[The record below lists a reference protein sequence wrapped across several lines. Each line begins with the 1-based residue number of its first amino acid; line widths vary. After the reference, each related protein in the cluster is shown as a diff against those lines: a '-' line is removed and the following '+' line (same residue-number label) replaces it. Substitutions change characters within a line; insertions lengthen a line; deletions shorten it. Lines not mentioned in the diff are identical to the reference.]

1 MGTVRRSKCSW
12 CSTIGLLAFASVFAL
27 WPFTVNSAVLV
38 SEKELSNPEHG
49 RRNLHD
55 IGGSINIDCGIPKDS
70 SYTDEKTELHYVS
83 DAEFIDSGEN
93 KKISSEFN
101 TETLQKSLLNVRSFP
116 QGNRSCYTL
125 KPAEGKGTNYFI
137 RATFMYG
144 NYDEQNQLPEFGLYV
159 GVNEWDTIKFEN
171 ASDVV
176 IKEIIHAAVTDDVYV
191 CLRNTGSGTPFMST
205 LELRHFDE
213 ESYNQT
219 ESTAL
224 LLYRRY
230 DLGSTTGQIVRFK
243 EDAYDR
249 MWFPYNLPQ
258 SRPINT
264 SLDIDTLERTE
275 YELPSTVMRTAVV
288 PENAN
293 DTLHFELDA
302 ADPTLTFYPFL
313 HFAELEILKR
323 NESREFNIDIN
334 GKLWFKAVVPKYLSS
349 ETKSRH
355 EPVRGPNLNFSLSK
369 TQSST
374 HPPILNAMEVY
385 RVKDF
390 LNMPTHQDDV
400 DAIMEIKNQYRVSK
414 FWEGDPC
421 LPLPAWDGLQC
432 SDNGYKPRN
441 ITALNLSS
449 SGLTGTIP
457 ASIGRLK
464 SLQYLDLSNNSL
476 TGTLPKFLL
485 QLPDLRTVDLSGNKL
500 SGSVPS
506 DFSARIGDGSLSVDG
521 NPDLCVTGPCKKE
534 EKKKNLAVP
543 IIAAVVSSVVV
554 LSVLALLWSYRRKQV
569 PKQVARTHLKG
580 SGRSLKLDNRHFT
593 YNEVLNITN
602 NFQTIIG
609 KGGFGTVYHGLLS
622 DGTQVAVKMLSPS
635 STQGSDE
642 FLTEVQLLMRVHHRN
657 LVSFTAYCNEGT
669 NIGIIYEYMAR
680 GNLAEYLSDKR
691 KDTLTWK
698 ARLQIAVDAA
708 QGLEYLHHGCKPP
721 IIHRDVKTTNI
732 LLNEKMQAKIADFGL
747 SKCFQVEN
755 QSQSHLLTTVVGTL
769 GYLDP
774 EYYNC
779 NRLTERSDVF
789 SFGVVL
795 LEIIT
800 GRPALIKSEGNAHII
815 QWVSAFLE
823 RGDIRGIVDPRLQ
836 GYFNINSG
844 WKAVETAM
852 ACVPLNSNQRPTM
865 SHVLME
871 LKECLEI
878 ELAYEQ
884 SLETQ
889 GVLKESRN
897 TFEMSPLGSE
907 IDTMPLAR

>member
-1 MGTVRRSKCSW
+1 MGAVSGSESSW
-12 CSTIGLLAFASVFAL
+12 CSTIGLLAFALGFAL
-27 WPFTVNSAVLV
+27 WPFTVTAVLV

-55 IGGSINIDCGIPKDS
+55 IGGSINIDCGIQKDS
-70 SYTDEKTELHYVS
+70 SYTDEKTELQYAS
-83 DAEFIDSGEN
+83 DDGFIGSGEN
-93 KKISSEFN
+93 KDISSEFK
-101 TETLQKSLLNVRSFP
+101 TETLQTSLLNVRSFP

-125 KPAEGKGTNYFI
+125 KPPRGKGTNYFI

-144 NYDEQNQLPEFGLYV
+144 NYDEQNQLPEFGLYL

-171 ASDVV
+171 ASHVV
-176 IKEIIHAAVTDDVYV
+176 IKEIIYAAVTDDVYV
-191 CLRNTGSGTPFMST
+191 CLSNTGSGTPFIST

-213 ESYNQT
+213 KSYNQT
-219 ESTAL
+219 EFTAL

-230 DLGSTTGQIVRFK
+230 DIGSTTGQIVRYK
-243 EDAYDR
+243 KDAYDR

-264 SLDIDTLERTE
+264 SSEIDTLNRTE
-275 YELPSTVMRTAVV
+275 YQLPSTVMNTAVV
-288 PENAN
+288 PENAS
-293 DTLHFELDA
+293 DTLHFELDTG
-302 ADPTLTFYPFL
+302 DPTLTFYPFL
-313 HFAELEILKR
+313 HFAELVKLQS
-323 NESREFNIDIN
+323 NERREFNIDIN
-334 GKLWFKAVVPKYLSS
+334 GNLWFQALAPKYLSS
-349 ETKSRH
+349 TTINGSG
-355 EPVRGPNLNFSLSK
+355 PVRGTNLSFKLSK

-374 HPPILNAMEVY
+374 LPPILNAMEVY
-385 RVKDF
+385 RAKDF

-400 DAIMEIKNQYRVSK
+400 VAIMEIRGWYELSK

-432 SDNGYKPRN
+432 SDNGYNPHK
-441 ITALNLSS
+441 ITTLNLSS
-449 SGLTGTIP
+449 RGLTGTIHT
-457 ASIGRLK
+457 SIGRLK

-476 TGTLPKFLL
+476 TGTLPEFLL
-485 QLPDLRTVDLSGNKL
+485 QLRDLRAANLSGNKL

-506 DFSARIGDGSLSVDG
+506 DFSAIIGDGSLSVDG

-534 EKKKNLAVP
+534 KKKKNLAVP
-543 IIAAVVSSVVV
+543 IIAAIVSSVVV
-554 LSVLALLWSYRRKQV
+554 LIVLAILWSYRRKQ
-569 PKQVARTHLKG
+569 PAKQVARTHRQG
-580 SGRSLKLDNRHFT
+580 SGSLKLDNRHFT
-593 YNEVLNITN
+593 YDEVLRITN

-635 STQGSDE
+635 STQGSNE
-642 FLTEVQLLMRVHHRN
+642 FLTEVELLMRVHHRN

-669 NIGIIYEYMAR
+669 NIGIIYEYMAS
-680 GNLAEYLSDKR
+680 GNLAEHLSDKR

-698 ARLQIAVDAA
+698 ERIQIAVDAA

-795 LEIIT
+795 LELIT
-800 GRPALIKSEGNAHII
+800 GRPAVIKSEGNPHII
-815 QWVSAFLE
+815 QWVSTFLG

-836 GYFNINSG
+836 GNFNINSA

-865 SHVLME
+865 SHVLVE

-884 SLETQ
+884 RLEMQ
-889 GVLKESRN
+889 GVLMESRN

-907 IDTMPLAR
+907 IETMPLAR

>member
-1 MGTVRRSKCSW
+1 MGAVSGSESSW
-12 CSTIGLLAFASVFAL
+12 CSTIGLLAFALGFAL
-27 WPFTVNSAVLV
+27 WPFTVTAVLV

-55 IGGSINIDCGIPKDS
+55 IGGSINIDCGIQKDS
-70 SYTDEKTELHYVS
+70 SYTDEKTELQYAS
-83 DAEFIDSGEN
+83 DDGFIGSGEN
-93 KKISSEFN
+93 KDISSEFK
-101 TETLQKSLLNVRSFP
+101 TETLQTSLLNVRSFP

-125 KPAEGKGTNYFI
+125 KPP
-137 RATFMYG
+137 R
-144 NYDEQNQLPEFGLYV
+144 
-159 GVNEWDTIKFEN
+159 
-171 ASDVV
+171 
-176 IKEIIHAAVTDDVYV
+176 
-191 CLRNTGSGTPFMST
+191 GTPFIST

-213 ESYNQT
+213 KSYNQT
-219 ESTAL
+219 EFTAL

-230 DLGSTTGQIVRFK
+230 DIGSTTGQIVRYK
-243 EDAYDR
+243 KDAYDR

-264 SLDIDTLERTE
+264 SSEIDTLNRTE
-275 YELPSTVMRTAVV
+275 YQLPSTVMNTAVV
-288 PENAN
+288 PENAS
-293 DTLHFELDA
+293 DTLHFELDTG
-302 ADPTLTFYPFL
+302 DPTLTFYPFL
-313 HFAELEILKR
+313 HFAELVKLQS
-323 NESREFNIDIN
+323 NERREFNIDIN
-334 GKLWFKAVVPKYLSS
+334 GNLWFQALAPKYLSS
-349 ETKSRH
+349 TTINGSG
-355 EPVRGPNLNFSLSK
+355 PVRGTNLSFKLSK

-374 HPPILNAMEVY
+374 LPPILNAMEVY
-385 RVKDF
+385 RAKDF

-400 DAIMEIKNQYRVSK
+400 VAIMEIRGWYELSK

-432 SDNGYKPRN
+432 SDNGYNPHK
-441 ITALNLSS
+441 ITTLNLSS
-449 SGLTGTIP
+449 RGLTGTIHT
-457 ASIGRLK
+457 SIGRLK

-476 TGTLPKFLL
+476 TGTLPEFLL
-485 QLPDLRTVDLSGNKL
+485 QLRDLRAANLSGNKL

-506 DFSARIGDGSLSVDG
+506 DFSAIIGDGSLSVDG

-534 EKKKNLAVP
+534 KKKKNLAVP
-543 IIAAVVSSVVV
+543 IIAAIVSSVVV
-554 LSVLALLWSYRRKQV
+554 LIVLAILWSYRRKQ
-569 PKQVARTHLKG
+569 PAKQVARTHRQG
-580 SGRSLKLDNRHFT
+580 SGSLKLDNRHFT
-593 YNEVLNITN
+593 YDEVLRITN

-635 STQGSDE
+635 STQGSNE
-642 FLTEVQLLMRVHHRN
+642 FLTEVELLMRVHHRN

-669 NIGIIYEYMAR
+669 NIGIIYEYMAS
-680 GNLAEYLSDKR
+680 GNLAEHLSDKR

-698 ARLQIAVDAA
+698 ERIQIAVDAA

-795 LEIIT
+795 LELIT
-800 GRPALIKSEGNAHII
+800 GRPAVIKSEGNPHII
-815 QWVSAFLE
+815 QWVSTFLG

-836 GYFNINSG
+836 GNFNINSA

-865 SHVLME
+865 SHVLVE

-884 SLETQ
+884 RLEMQ
-889 GVLKESRN
+889 GVLMESRN

-907 IDTMPLAR
+907 IETMPLAR